1 MSKIDTQRGTDRT
14 RVKAIPTGNSEAI
27 KKEEKRLGHDKRGV
41 DVSPRAGGPDKVPL
55 LEQPIDPTLQHSQ
68 RTRKLPKH
76 FLDFVPGTAEPSPLL
91 TFFQQQQEL
100 TAQSTS
106 AAAATD
112 ISPPQEVTPTGD
124 TPTEPNTLTTKPDA
138 FGVFRHYPYVPSRE
152 PSNPDPYTG
161 FSSASWANC
170 APIASDLSVS
180 MPETPPEPP
189 REGHGFA
196 KACWSAWL
204 NSGSPY
210 KSCSESNKITK
221 HFTDPAWNWQD
232 FVNYNAYTESR
243 RFDRQHFSKKAA
255 LKCGSEW
262 KEANI
267 DIPIPC
273 VGHKQKEVDAPV
285 FMVKGLL
292 YRDLVEVI
300 TEELKNPVSFKEMYL
315 QPFSEHWK
323 PTGDDTPVR
332 VYGEVYSSDVHFS
345 SH

>member
-1 MSKIDTQRGTDRT
+1 MRLNKRVPYNCFRDGCDQKFGSQRAWSQHVRRKHNVDPGTSLLTRLVSDHQDRKRKRAEQEEAQRAAKRRELET
-14 RVKAIPTGNSEAI
+14 LQEELPPTEP
-27 KKEEKRLGHDKRGV
+27 V
-41 DVSPRAGGPDKVPL
+41 VPL
-55 LEQPIDPTLQHSQ
+55 LEQPIDPTLQRSQ
-68 RTRKLPKH
+68 RTRNLPKR

-100 TAQSTS
+100 AAQSTS

-124 TPTEPNTLTTKPDA
+124 TPTEPDTLTTKLDA

-161 FSSASWANC
+161 FSSASWADR
-170 APIASDLSVS
+170 APIASDLLVSV
-180 MPETPPEPP
+180 PETPPEPP
-189 REGHGFA
+189 RKDHGFA

-255 LKCGSEW
+255 L
-262 KEANI
+262 
-267 DIPIPC
+267 
-273 VGHKQKEVDAPV
+273 
-285 FMVKGLL
+285 
-292 YRDLVEVI
+292 
-300 TEELKNPVSFKEMYL
+300 
-315 QPFSEHWK
+315 
-323 PTGDDTPVR
+323 
-332 VYGEVYSSDVHFS
+332 
-345 SH
+345 